1 METFYARASRRAG
14 ERVPASTEWEH
25 GERER
30 ERERERGGGR
40 GSGGKRR
47 EEGERMLNAIKI

>member
-30 ERERERGGGR
+30 EREREGGEGEGVGGR
-40 GSGGKRR
+40 EGRRGS
-47 EEGERMLNAIKI
+47 AC